1 MNAANPPV
9 PMVGIGA
16 SAGGIEAF
24 KGFFENM
31 PPDSDLAFIVVLH
44 LPHNRKSVLPEI
56 LARWTRMPV
65 VEVTEGVHVA
75 VNHVYVPPP
84 GVVVTLKNGHLHLL
98 EVIGPRESNP
108 ISVLFDS
115 LATELGEDAIG
126 VVLSGTGHDGSLGL
140 KAIKENG
147 GLTLAQGTDGTGP
160 MHEGMPSSA
169 IATGAVD
176 VVASVEAMPG
186 HIIAIQRARS
196 RSDQET
202 EVSGAQLEAARQAIC
217 AILLQQL
224 DHDFSGYKEKTFVRR
239 VQRRMQV
246 TRLRNI
252 QAYVARLKN
261 DREEVMML
269 FRDLLIGV
277 TSFFRD
283 AEIFEALER
292 QVIPRLFENTA
303 NDGAVRVWIPGCSTG
318 EEAYS
323 IAILLREYSDQLKN
337 PPPMQ
342 VFATD
347 IDDAGIATAR
357 AGRYP
362 STLLR
367 GLAAERLTRFFVAGP
382 DGSFTVTKDLREI
395 CTFST
400 HSLVRDPPFS
410 RMNLVS
416 CRNLLIYLD
425 ADAQSIVIPA
435 FHYSLVRDGIL
446 LLGSSEN
453 VSRHENLFSVLD
465 RGHRLFVKRD
475 VPSPPL
481 ILAGKARAGT
491 AHLQRTAPS
500 WNLHTL
506 RTDAKVNNWANARV
520 LEQFAPA
527 FVVVTGEGNSLQYSS
542 RIHRFLELAPGMPS
556 QNVLTMARGGLRA
569 SLRTA
574 LREAVETG
582 NTVVKPPVAIT
593 IPGEGQRH
601 ITLTVEPR
609 REKNADTLYLI
620 VFSETGPATGRS
632 TALDVENNFDPHTEA
647 ELRDT
652 REQLQSITEEHE
664 TALEELRSANEE
676 LHSINEELQSTN
688 EELETS
694 KEEIQSMNEELQTV
708 NAQLASK
715 VEQLDNNNSDL
726 RNLFES
732 TQVATLFLD
741 AYLIIRSFTPAV
753 ANIYNL
759 IPSDQGRSITDI
771 VSKLRYSGLRED
783 VNQVLRTLEPLERRV
798 VKDDDKTHYLM
809 RILPYRTPD
818 SSVDGTVIT
827 FIEVT
832 SIVQAEQ
839 HQRLLVDELNH
850 RVKNML
856 TVVISLASQ
865 TLRRCDSLEQFSMNF
880 MGRIHALTS
889 AYSLLSDEG
898 WQTVSLRDLLN
909 EELKPF
915 MASDRRNITL
925 DGPRVLI
932 EPRAALA
939 LGMAVHELTT
949 NAVKYGA
956 LSVEEGNVKVSW
968 HVASGPDGE
977 QLLLEWIEKDGPEVT
992 KPTHRGFGTT
1002 LIERGLRQDMAAT
1015 VDIDFAIGGITAR
1028 LCAPL
1033 RPILAGPGSVAMN
1046 NPAGDTLP

>member
-1 MNAANPPV
+1 VNAANPPV

-31 PPDSDLAFIVVLH
+31 PPDSGLAFIVVLH

-56 LARWTRMPV
+56 LARWTGMPV
-65 VEVTEGVHVA
+65 VEVTEGVNVA
-75 VNHVYVPPP
+75 ANHVYVPPP
-84 GVVVTLKNGHLHLL
+84 GVVVTLKDGHLHLL
-98 EVIGPRESNP
+98 EVVEPRESNP

-147 GLTLAQGTDGTGP
+147 GLTLAQGTDGTRP

-196 RSDQET
+196 GSDPET
-202 EVSGAQLEAARQAIC
+202 EVFGVQLEAARQAIC

-246 TRLRNI
+246 TRVRNI
-252 QAYVARLKN
+252 QAYVARLEN

-283 AEIFEALER
+283 AEIFDALER

-323 IAILLREYSDQLKN
+323 IAILLREYSERLNN
-337 PPPMQ
+337 PPPVQ

-347 IDDAGIATAR
+347 IDDAAISTAR

-367 GLAAERLTRFFVAGP
+367 GLAAERLTRFFVEGH
-382 DGSFTVTKDLREI
+382 DGGFTVAKDLREI

-410 RMNLVS
+410 RMSLVS

-425 ADAQSIVIPA
+425 ADAQSIIIPA

-453 VSRHENLFSVLD
+453 VSRHENLFSMMD
-465 RGHRLFVKRD
+465 RGHRIFVKRD

-481 ILAGKARAGT
+481 VLAGKARAGT
-491 AHLQRTAPS
+491 NPLQRTAPS
-500 WNLHTL
+500 SKFHTL
-506 RTDAKVNNWANARV
+506 RTDAKMNNWANARV

-542 RIHRFLELAPGMPS
+542 RIHRFLELAAGMPS

-569 SLRTA
+569 SLRAA

-601 ITLTVEPR
+601 IIITVEPR

-620 VFSETGPATGRS
+620 VFSEIGPATGRS
-632 TALDVENNFDPHTEA
+632 TALDVEDNFDPHTEA

-715 VEQLDNNNSDL
+715 VEELDNNNSDL

-741 AYLIIRSFTPAV
+741 AYLIVRSFTPAV

-783 VNQVLRTLEPLERRV
+783 VSRVLSTLEPLERRV
-798 VKDDDKTHYLM
+798 VKDDDQTHYLM

-818 SSVDGTVIT
+818 SSVDGTIIT

-865 TLRRCDSLEQFSMNF
+865 TLRRSDSLEQFSMIF

-915 MASDRRNITL
+915 VASDRRNITL
-925 DGPRVLI
+925 EGPRVLI

-968 HVASGPDGE
+968 QVASGPDGD
-977 QLLLEWIEKDGPEVT
+977 QLLLEWSEKDGPEVS

-1015 VDIDFAIGGITAR
+1015 VDIDFATSGITASLR
-1028 LCAPL
+1028 APL
-1033 RPILAGPGSVAMN
+1033 RSNLPEPIDIAMN
-1046 NPAGDTLP
+1046 EPAGYTRP